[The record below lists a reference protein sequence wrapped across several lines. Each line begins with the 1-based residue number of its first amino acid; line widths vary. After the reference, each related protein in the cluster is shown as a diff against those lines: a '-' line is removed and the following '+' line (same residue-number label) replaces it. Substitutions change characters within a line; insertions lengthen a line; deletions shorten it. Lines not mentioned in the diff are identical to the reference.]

1 MSALLITSADS
12 KGRFEEYRRD
22 SRRRGYRE
30 NAISV
35 LACYFAQLV
44 YADGSQQN
52 RQLTKKI
59 IKNTNQGITMK
70 RIISRGGVLATMA
83 SLAFALP
90 AFGQDD
96 DGGPITQGVDA
107 AYIQATAVKFKP
119 GKRERA
125 MEIIAEYFVPAS
137 EKAGLAGPHLVLHM
151 QTGRWDMVIIWNM
164 EGGMADLEWY
174 RSEDDIKW
182 LAALA
187 EIAGGEKKGEALWQ
201 EYIGSVADSTTEVGH
216 YHTGETE

>member
-1 MSALLITSADS
+1 MNRLI
-12 KGRFEEYRRD
+12 
-22 SRRRGYRE
+22 SRG
-30 NAISV
+30 SV
-35 LACYFAQLV
+35 LAA
-44 YADGSQQN
+44 
-52 RQLTKKI
+52 
-59 IKNTNQGITMK
+59 
-70 RIISRGGVLATMA
+70 MA

-96 DGGPITQGVDA
+96 DGGPITQGEDA
-107 AYIQATAVKFKP
+107 AYVQATAVKFKP

-151 QTGRWDMVIIWNM
+151 QTGRWDMVIIWDM

-174 RSEDDIKW
+174 RTEDDIKW

-216 YHTGETE
+216 YHTGEEK